1 MHNKCPAQKKQFV
14 VPGVHRPRD
23 GPGPATSLP
32 GLRGSVGEGPFLWP
46 PGYRFR
52 KLTAWASRHFLTGKP
67 MSDEDLLTKEI
78 ADQLSEEAAA
88 RFPRR
93 RDTLSFLALS
103 HRSDLAAEILLTRG
117 GTFEPGERG
126 PFDLDRTILAVGN
139 V

>member
-1 MHNKCPAQKKQFV
+1 FL
-14 VPGVHRPRD
+14 D
-23 GPGPATSLP
+23 GQTD
-32 GLRGSVGEGPFLWP
+32 E
-46 PGYRFR
+46 
-52 KLTAWASRHFLTGKP
+52 RHFLTGKP

-88 RFPRR
+88 RIPRR

-126 PFDLDRTILAVGN
+126 PFHLDRTILAVGN